1 MKTKHIIIGV
11 ILLISAGAAAFGYVF
26 YSAKKIE
33 PGNIHTPVNNVVEPK
48 KISQAS
54 LKSVTEWY
62 QAVGTVRPRT
72 ETRIESQVTAQVK
85 VVNVKP
91 GDKVLK
97 NQVIV
102 SLDDRQLLSRL
113 DQAKQGLKAAITAK
127 KQAQQT
133 IAAAEAAYN
142 QAESAY
148 KRTKTYFE
156 SQAATSQDMENAL
169 SRFLQAKAN
178 LSRAKEALIGSEAEI
193 SRAEEVVK
201 EGEIALG
208 YTRIRAPE
216 TGEVLR
222 RLVEPGDMA
231 LSGKP
236 LIVLQT
242 RSALRLEAYVREGL
256 IQKVKPGRRLKVSI
270 QTLNEI
276 IDARVEEIVPY
287 ADPQTR
293 TFLVKAIL
301 PDIEGLYP
309 GMYGKLLIPVEEH
322 QVVVIPR
329 KAVRKVGQLE
339 LVRVKENNAWKT
351 RFIKTGRSINENVE
365 VLSGLAGSEI
375 VAVEE

>member
-1 MKTKHIIIGV
+1 MKTKHIIIFA
-11 ILLISAGAAAFGYVF
+11 ILLISAAVVIFGYVF
-26 YSAKKIE
+26 YSTEKIE
-33 PGNIHTPVNNVVEPK
+33 PGKIQTPVNSVVEPK
-48 KISQAS
+48 KTSRAS
-54 LKSVTEWY
+54 LMSVTEWY
-62 QAVGTVRPRT
+62 QAVGTVRPQT
-72 ETRIESQVTAQVK
+72 ETRIESQIMAQVK
-85 VVNVKP
+85 AINVKS

-97 NQVIV
+97 NQVIL
-102 SLDDRQLLSRL
+102 SLDNRQLLSRL
-113 DQAKQGLKAAITAK
+113 DQAKQGLKAAITVK

-133 IAAAEAAYN
+133 IAAAEAAYI

-156 SQAATSQDMENAL
+156 SQAATSQDMENAQ

-178 LSRAKEALIGSEAEI
+178 LSRAKEALSGSDAEI

-216 TGEVLR
+216 TGEVLK
-222 RLVEPGDMA
+222 RLVEPGDLA
-231 LSGKP
+231 FPGKP

-242 RSALRLEAYVREGL
+242 KSVFRLEAYVREGL
-256 IQKVKPGRRLKVSI
+256 IQKAKPGRRLKVSI

-276 IDARVEEIVPY
+276 VDARVEEIVPY

-293 TFLVKAIL
+293 TFLVKAVL
-301 PDIEGLYP
+301 PYIEGLYP

-329 KAVRKVGQLE
+329 TALRKVGQLE
-339 LVRVKENNAWKT
+339 LVLVKENNAWKT
-351 RFIKTGRSINENVE
+351 RFIKSGRAIDENVE
-365 VLSGLAGSEI
+365 VLSGLVGNEI
-375 VAVEE
+375 IGVEE